1 MGVEPLTL
9 IHQFS
14 PTLND
19 AIRALFIASD
29 WSNRSFWYSGH
40 AIPIYAS
47 CISVIVIIVRA
58 LAASPYSNRYFSW
71 LGPLDKRGAET
82 LPPPHTSHVRAHGGR
97 IIFTSEILRLC
108 SCFELLHLSFIRF
121 SANDGTALGAAFVV
135 FAYATL
141 LALFMV
147 FRRRPSAATSHHLTF
162 VLTSLWVV
170 YFVRN
175 VVPFMTYT
183 LHPADSLYMLWELI
197 GVLSLAAVVLPLIT
211 PRRYIPFIESDPM
224 TPNPE
229 QTASPLSLIL
239 FSFLD
244 ATVWKAYR
252 VSHLPLAELPPLADS
267 DHSKNL
273 VRTAFPHL
281 DPYPEDNSETKSSIL
296 QLYRRN
302 VRYRSF
308 FWAVMSVFWKETI
321 VIVLLLL
328 SNNIATLLSP
338 YSLKKLLEYMG
349 NGSEGAVVRPWVW
362 IASLFLAPFSATLI
376 MQQYQTRLTRV
387 TVRLEAMLTQL
398 ILQHALRIRV
408 VAEVTADAEHVKSHS
423 TTMAPAIPPSEHD
436 NTASTSSAVYTTT
449 SPSTTTPNANAGKSL
464 VGRMNN
470 LISSDMQAIGQGAEF
485 IQVLFAGPLIIFLTV
500 GFLYTILGWRY
511 VLLHGNSSFLM
522 FRKRIGWIC
531 KVTPSKRRFRLHI
544 DEELI
549 FRKGSI
555 NLIVGPTGSGKT
567 SLLMA
572 LLGEMHFIPSGPSS
586 WFNLPRSGGV
596 AYAAQES
603 WVTNATIREN
613 IVFGSSFDEERY
625 NKVIQQCALTRDLEL
640 FNAGDHTEV
649 GERGLTLSGGQKARI
664 TLARAIY
671 SPAEILLLDDIFA
684 ALDVHTAKWIVDK
697 CFSGELIR
705 GRTVLLVAHNINLVA
720 PISDFVVSL
729 GSDGKIISRGTIS
742 DALEKSSQLKLEV
755 AKELDVKMKEEETV
769 DSDRVNTQKE
779 AEGKLILEEEVA
791 EGHISWASIKMY
803 VVALGGQHWILFWFV
818 YTTAAYLECS
828 IEVVQPWLLGTW
840 ATQYQNHSP
849 EEVNVAF
856 YLTVYVGLV
865 FLMLLVYC
873 CNQLILTFGALRA
886 SGSLHRRLI
895 DSILG
900 TTLRWLDKTPTSRV
914 ITRVTQDIAAID
926 ITIPN
931 VFAQLFEVLVV
942 ITVRFITIMIF
953 TPAVG
958 MLGLLIFFV
967 GGVAGNVYMKS
978 QLSVKREMSK
988 AKSPVMAHFG
998 ASVEGLTSIRAYGA
1012 QNAVLQK
1019 SLNHIDNYTRSS
1031 RVFNDL
1037 ARWIGIRVDALGGWF
1052 AASLGWYFVYGPKS
1066 NLSTSNSAFVLTMA
1080 VGFGRL
1086 VLSIVQLFNLFEVNG
1101 ILERLQEYMVI
1112 EQEPKPEK
1120 DSSPPAHWP
1129 SSGDLRV
1136 ENLSA
1141 KYSHDGPMVLH
1152 DISFDLRSGERI
1164 GVVGRTG
1171 SGKSSLMLSLLR
1183 CIPTNGEVFYDGLP
1197 TSTLNLN
1204 SLRSQVT
1211 IIPQVPELLSGTL
1224 RRNLDPFDQFDD
1236 ATLNAALRDAGLY
1249 STQKEDDDSRITL
1262 DSSIAR
1268 SGSNLSVGQRQII
1281 ALARAMVRESKLLI
1295 LDEGLSHSSYYKTD
1309 TIIQQSLRNEIKK
1322 DVTIIT
1328 VAHRLQTI
1336 MDSDRIMVLD
1346 AGRIVEFDSPGKL
1359 LEKEAGFFRSLVDES
1374 GDREALYGAANH

>member
-121 SANDGTALGAAFVV
+121 FANDGPALGAAFVV

-162 VLTSLWVV
+162 VLTSSWVV

-229 QTASPLSLIL
+229 QTASPLSLLL

-281 DPYPEDNSETKSSIL
+281 DPYPEDNSETKSSVL

-302 VRYRSF
+302 VRCRSF
-308 FWAVMSVFWKETI
+308 FWAVMSVFWKEAI
-321 VIVLLLL
+321 VIVLLLV
-328 SNNIATLLSP
+328 SNNIAMLLSP
-338 YSLKKLLEYMG
+338 YGLKKLLEYMG
-349 NGSEGAVVRPWVW
+349 SGGEGAVVRPWVW

-408 VAEVTADAEHVKSHS
+408 VAEVTAEAEHVKSHS

-500 GFLYTILGWRY
+500 GFLYTILGWSALVGFV
-511 VLLHGNSSFLM
+511 VLLLQM
-522 FRKRIGWIC
+522 
-531 KVTPSKRRFRLHI
+531 PL
-544 DEELI
+544 
-549 FRKGSI
+549 
-555 NLIVGPTGSGKT
+555 PT
-567 SLLMA
+567 LFA
-572 LLGEMHFIPSGPSS
+572 RP
-586 WFNLPRSGGV
+586 
-596 AYAAQES
+596 
-603 WVTNATIREN
+603 
-613 IVFGSSFDEERY
+613 ER
-625 NKVIQQCALTRDLEL
+625 
-640 FNAGDHTEV
+640 
-649 GERGLTLSGGQKARI
+649 
-664 TLARAIY
+664 
-671 SPAEILLLDDIFA
+671 
-684 ALDVHTAKWIVDK
+684 
-697 CFSGELIR
+697 
-705 GRTVLLVAHNINLVA
+705 
-720 PISDFVVSL
+720 
-729 GSDGKIISRGTIS
+729 
-742 DALEKSSQLKLEV
+742 
-755 AKELDVKMKEEETV
+755 
-769 DSDRVNTQKE
+769 
-779 AEGKLILEEEVA
+779 
-791 EGHISWASIKMY
+791 
-803 VVALGGQHWILFWFV
+803 
-818 YTTAAYLECS
+818 
-828 IEVVQPWLLGTW
+828 
-840 ATQYQNHSP
+840 
-849 EEVNVAF
+849 
-856 YLTVYVGLV
+856 
-865 FLMLLVYC
+865 
-873 CNQLILTFGALRA
+873 
-886 SGSLHRRLI
+886 
-895 DSILG
+895 
-900 TTLRWLDKTPTSRV
+900 
-914 ITRVTQDIAAID
+914 
-926 ITIPN
+926 
-931 VFAQLFEVLVV
+931 
-942 ITVRFITIMIF
+942 
-953 TPAVG
+953 
-958 MLGLLIFFV
+958 
-967 GGVAGNVYMKS
+967 
-978 QLSVKREMSK
+978 
-988 AKSPVMAHFG
+988 
-998 ASVEGLTSIRAYGA
+998 
-1012 QNAVLQK
+1012 
-1019 SLNHIDNYTRSS
+1019 
-1031 RVFNDL
+1031 
-1037 ARWIGIRVDALGGWF
+1037 
-1052 AASLGWYFVYGPKS
+1052 
-1066 NLSTSNSAFVLTMA
+1066 
-1080 VGFGRL
+1080 
-1086 VLSIVQLFNLFEVNG
+1086 
-1101 ILERLQEYMVI
+1101 
-1112 EQEPKPEK
+1112 

-1129 SSGDLRV
+1129 SSGNLRV

-1141 KYSHDGPMVLH
+1141 KYSHDGPTVLH
-1152 DISFDLRSGERI
+1152 NISFDLRSGERI

-1295 LDEGLSHSSYYKTD
+1295 LDEATSAIDYKTD
-1309 TIIQQSLRNEIKK
+1309 TIIQQSLRNEIRK

-1346 AGRIVEFDSPGKL
+1346 AGRIAEFDSPGKL
-1359 LEKEAGFFRSLVDES
+1359 LEKKGGFFKSLVDES
-1374 GDREALYGAANH
+1374 GDREALYSVANR